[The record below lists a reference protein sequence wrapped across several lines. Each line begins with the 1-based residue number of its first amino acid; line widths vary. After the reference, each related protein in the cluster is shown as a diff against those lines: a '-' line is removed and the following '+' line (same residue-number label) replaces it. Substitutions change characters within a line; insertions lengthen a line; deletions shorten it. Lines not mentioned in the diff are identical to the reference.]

1 MPFPS
6 KSIDLRFKA
15 TLNKYPP
22 PAMTTAAQPL
32 RRHTVIQLAGFFPV
46 LVVPLLLPIGRWMID
61 AGLPAW
67 IGAWFPLAFLFV
79 LLPALDYLIGVDTR
93 NPDDDSADWLESRLS
108 FRLLTWLCLPVYIAL
123 LLWSAAQWVQL
134 DGMAARL
141 GWLLSQG
148 VIGGVLAINVA
159 HELIH
164 KRERIEQA
172 LGGILLA
179 CVGYCGFKVEHL
191 RGHHVHVSTPE
202 DSSSAR
208 FGQSLYHFL
217 PRALWRNQRNAWRL
231 EAERLQRLGL
241 PALHWRNEL
250 VGWYGL
256 WLLMALGF
264 ALWLG
269 LPGLLFFLAQGLLA
283 GITLEIINYVEHYG
297 LERQALGNGRYERV
311 THHHSWNSGYWLTNR
326 LLFQLQRHSDHHANA
341 RRRYQALR
349 HHDDSPQLPGGY
361 AAMLLL
367 ALVPPL
373 WRRVI
378 HPRIARW
385 SLRAP

>member
-1 MPFPS
+1 M
-6 KSIDLRFKA
+6 
-15 TLNKYPP
+15 
-22 PAMTTAAQPL
+22 TAATTPAHPDVAI
-32 RRHTVIQLAGFFPV
+32 RLASYFPV
-46 LVVPLLLPIGRWMID
+46 LVVPLLLPMGVLMTQS
-61 AGLPAW
+61 GLPGW
-67 IGAWFPLAFLFV
+67 VGAWFPLFFLFV
-79 LLPALDYLIGVDTR
+79 LLPTLDYLIGVDAR
-93 NPDDDSADWLESRLS
+93 NPPDEHTAEQLESRWL
-108 FRLLTWLCLPVYIAL
+108 FRVLTWLCLPMYVAL
-123 LLWSAAQWVQL
+123 LIWSTAQWVQL
-134 DGMAARL
+134 DSIGARL

-164 KRERIEQA
+164 KREAFEQA
-172 LGGILLA
+172 IGGALLA

-202 DSSSAR
+202 DASSAR
-208 FGQSLYHFL
+208 YGQSLYHFL

-231 EAERLQRLGL
+231 EAERLRRLGL
-241 PALHWRNEL
+241 PLIHWRNEL
-250 VGWYGL
+250 IGWYGL
-256 WLLMALGF
+256 WALMAVGF

-283 GITLEIINYVEHYG
+283 GVTLEIINYIEHYG
-297 LERQALGNGRYERV
+297 LEREPLGNGRYERV

-367 ALVPPL
+367 ALVPPI

-378 HPRIARW
+378 HPRIRQYEAR
-385 SLRAP
+385 RGNE